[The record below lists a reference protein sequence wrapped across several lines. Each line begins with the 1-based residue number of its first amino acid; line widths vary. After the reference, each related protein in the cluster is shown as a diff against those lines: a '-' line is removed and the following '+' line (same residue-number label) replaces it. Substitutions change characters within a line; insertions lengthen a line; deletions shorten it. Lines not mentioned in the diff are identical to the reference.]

1 MKNKTL
7 ILITLMCGTFMAA
20 IDASIVNVSLPVMR
34 TEFDVRV
41 DEIEWVI
48 TSYMVAFSL
57 FIPLINWVKS
67 RIGYYNLYLLSVAI
81 FTLGSLLCSLAI
93 DLPMLVIAR
102 VIQAI
107 GGGAI
112 SPTSLAIVSETFPKE
127 ERGSAIGWWG
137 LGNVMG
143 PALGPTLGG
152 VLTQYLGWPSI
163 FYVNIPVGI
172 VTILLTMKHLKF
184 LKNQPRFK
192 YGFDIK
198 GFAFFGLFIIA
209 IQYAIAGIAKYN
221 PLSWH
226 VLVGFSVTVIA
237 LILFVRSARR
247 PAPLL
252 DLSVF
257 RSGVFLSSIVIVAIR
272 SIALYGGL
280 FFLPFLLQGLLG
292 FSEFQSAMLMLPNA
306 LVMII
311 VRPFAGRYAD
321 KGAVR
326 NISVAGIILVS
337 LSMLLFSRINVGSG
351 IWLIIVSMVVRGVG
365 MGILVAPVSTALLN
379 AVSEGQTATAT
390 SLNSLVQQ
398 VGGSIGIAIS
408 GVVHQYIYNY
418 YLDKNDVIIIAEHF
432 ALQDGFVIAGIII
445 ALALI
450 PAFKLPAK
458 TYVRPKVEVA
468 LK

>member
-1 MKNKTL
+1 
-7 ILITLMCGTFMAA
+7 MCGTFMAA

-34 TEFDVRV
+34 DQFDVRV

-48 TSYMVAFSL
+48 TAYMIAFSL
-57 FIPLINWVKS
+57 FIPLINWVKN
-67 RIGYYNLYLLSVAI
+67 RIGYYNLYILSVAV
-81 FTLGSLLCSLAI
+81 FTIGSLLCSLSI
-93 DLPMLVIAR
+93 NLPMLVAAR

-127 ERGSAIGWWG
+127 ERGSAVGWWG
-137 LGNVMG
+137 IGNVMG

-152 VLTQYLGWPSI
+152 FLTHYLGWPSI

-172 VTILLTMKHLKF
+172 ITILLTIKHLSF
-184 LKNQPRFK
+184 LKKQPVYK

-198 GFAFFGLFIIA
+198 GYMFFGFFIII
-209 IQYAIAGIAKYN
+209 IQYAIAGIAKYG
-221 PLSWH
+221 PVSWPVLIGFILAALSIW
-226 VLVGFSVTVIA
+226 LYI
-237 LILFVRSARR
+237 RSAKR
-247 PAPLL
+247 PAALL

-257 RSGVFLSSIVIVAIR
+257 KSSVFLNSIIVVAIR
-272 SIALYGGL
+272 SIALFGGM

-292 FSEFQSAMLMLPNA
+292 YSELQSALLMLPNA
-306 LVMII
+306 IVMII
-311 VRPFAGRYAD
+311 VRPFAGKYAN

-326 NISVAGIILVS
+326 NISLAGIILVS
-337 LSMLLFSRINVGSG
+337 ISMFLFSKINVGSG
-351 IWLIIVSMVVRGVG
+351 IAIIILAMVVRGIG

-379 AVSEGQTATAT
+379 AVREPQTATAT

-408 GVVHQYIYNY
+408 GVIHQYIYNY
-418 YLDKNDVIIIAEHF
+418 YLNKNDVIIIAEHF
-432 ALQDGFVIAGIII
+432 ALQDGFIIAGIII

-450 PAFKLPAK
+450 PASKLPSK
-458 TYVRPKVEVA
+458 TYVRRKEVIA
-468 LK
+468 EA